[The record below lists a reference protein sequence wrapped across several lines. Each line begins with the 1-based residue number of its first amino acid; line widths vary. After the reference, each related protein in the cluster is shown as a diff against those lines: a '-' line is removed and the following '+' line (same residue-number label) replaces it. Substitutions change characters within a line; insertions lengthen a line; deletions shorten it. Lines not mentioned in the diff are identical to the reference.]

1 MSAKSIQRKIDVAHK
16 KIGKKIGYGYGL
28 YRPLSNINVL
38 DDANLIADNVKSTFT
53 LSDTYMTALA
63 WQIPVWTCYT
73 DATQAEE
80 GDFLYS
86 EDQSR
91 TFFIL
96 ARLAH
101 QPVLAVE
108 VNDRID
114 LKIVGYGD
122 NGSGFAPDTTTYF
135 AKNLPCYLSYGAQQM
150 SGGIPARTNASAGA
164 RTATIITTVPRTQVL
179 MGSSVIVPDGF
190 QGDVVSYDYSS
201 VGVALR
207 FTAQEFSVK

>member
-1 MSAKSIQRKIDVAHK
+1 MSALSIQKKIDVAHK
-16 KIGKKIGYGYGL
+16 KIGKKIGFGYGL
-28 YRPLSNINVL
+28 YRPLSNIDVL

-53 LSDTYMTALA
+53 INNEYMKAFD
-63 WQIPVWTCYT
+63 WQIPIWTCYT
-73 DATQAEE
+73 DATQAQA

-86 EDQSR
+86 EEQSR
-91 TFFIL
+91 TFFIF

-101 QPVLAVE
+101 QPIMAME

-122 NGSGFAPDTTTYF
+122 DGSGFGPDTTTYF
-135 AKNLPCYLSYGAQQM
+135 ARNLPCYLSYGAQQM

-164 RTATIITTVPRTQVL
+164 RTATIITTVPRTAVL
-179 MGSSVIVPDGF
+179 MGSSVVVPDGF
-190 QGDVVSYDYSS
+190 QGDVISYDYSS
-201 VGVALR
+201 VGAALR